1 MNRRGG
7 ISDVGDTLGDVFA
20 VYSDWVLQKLK
31 VGTVIAF
38 VYDCQEDAYAAR
50 PRVHT
55 LLETRHHRQWCLV
68 SN

>member
-31 VGTVIAF
+31 VGIVIAF

-50 PRVHT
+50 PRVYT
-55 LLETRHHRQWCLV
+55 LPEKRYHIKRC
-68 SN
+68 